1 MRKRKFKH
9 GDIVA
14 LMGDMAQE
22 WDENYGIRGRVIG
35 YNYNPYE
42 MCPIVSVFTPFKFGE
57 RRLTSVKYLSED
69 WWILID
75 EPKECVCESLL

>member
-22 WDENYGIRGRVIG
+22 RDENYGIQGRVIG
-35 YNYNPYE
+35 YAYNPYE
-42 MCPIVSVFTPFKFGE
+42 MCPIVSVFTPFKFGV
-57 RRLTSVKYLSED
+57 RRLDSVEYLNED
-69 WWILID
+69 WWALVN
-75 EPKECVCESLL
+75 EPNECVCESLL